1 MKVNELIKIIWNK
14 IACPTTSALI
24 QIAVIYILFFS
35 LPTKTN
41 YYQLNHAENRII
53 TSIKKYAALC
63 GQNDYWSWLVV
74 DEINARYAF
83 KDVIGFDPN
92 APVNKT
98 FSVKDAGLNAA
109 YNSTHEIDD
118 DTMLLL
124 SKMQDGYIGY
134 YNDVHDI
141 NKLSSINKA
150 INSTNR
156 EIQSLGFTIVRDKE
170 NKLVYVFLA
179 SKTDFTTG
187 CDRKL
192 IVDALSEISLSA
204 KGGLI

>member
-1 MKVNELIKIIWNK
+1 MKVNEFFREIWNR

-35 LPTKTN
+35 FPTKTN
-41 YYQLNHAENRII
+41 YYQLNHHETRII
-53 TSIKKYAALC
+53 GTIKKYAEIC

-74 DEINARYAF
+74 DEVNARYAF
-83 KDVIGFDPN
+83 KDVIGYDPN
-92 APVNKT
+92 APVNKI
-98 FSVKDAGLNAA
+98 FSVKNSGLNAS
-109 YNSTHEIDD
+109 YNSTHEIDTE
-118 DTMLLL
+118 TMVLL
-124 SKMQDGYIGY
+124 SKMQDSYIGY

-150 INSTNR
+150 ISSTNR
-156 EIQSLGFTIVRDKE
+156 QIQSLGFTIVRDKE

-204 KGGLI
+204 KGGLL